1 MSLNDN
7 FCIASMPDD
16 IFFNVSE
23 KKKTFF
29 NTLLILMKELF
40 YLSLMIDFWFKDC
53 CWHIESKIEEAFS
66 IEMG

>member
-23 KKKTFF
+23 KRKHFF
-29 NTLLILMKELF
+29 KNFVNFDEGIVLPKF
-40 YLSLMIDFWFKDC
+40 DD
-53 CWHIESKIEEAFS
+53 
-66 IEMG
+66 